1 MHTHHCG
8 TMGRRQRRG
17 PAELSL
23 LGAKPNPELED
34 PAMTDSIGPTLAT
47 AAEAPPITPPGDH
60 TNRCAR
66 DVRRLAGHLVADELH
81 DLVAG
86 LLAEDDGVRV
96 HAVLAELVRETAR
109 SLDGFIRQGR
119 MPRRADLYS
128 FRALAALAGATDF
141 HEPELIAVVEACADE
156 VRDLWLAHITGL
168 AYLHTAA
175 AVETA
180 SELVR
185 EVARLFLRKLPGQVR
200 IGLAI
205 AELTRQTSPAVAA

>member
-1 MHTHHCG
+1 
-8 TMGRRQRRG
+8 
-17 PAELSL
+17 
-23 LGAKPNPELED
+23 
-34 PAMTDSIGPTLAT
+34 MTDSIGPTLAT

-60 TNRCAR
+60 TNRCSR
-66 DVRRLAGHLVADELH
+66 GVRRLAGHLVADELH

-86 LLAEDDGVRV
+86 LLAEDDGLRV
-96 HAVLAELVRETAR
+96 YPVLAELVRETAR

-128 FRALAALAGATDF
+128 FRALAALAGAADF
-141 HEPELIAVVEACADE
+141 HEAELLAVVEACADE

-168 AYLHTAA
+168 ADLQAA
-175 AVETA
+175 SAVETA

-185 EVARLFLRKLPGQVR
+185 EVTRLFLRKLPGQVR

-205 AELTRQTSPAVAA
+205 AVLTGKSAAAVAA